1 MRFISK
7 GTIQTSISQ
16 LNKYKYDKSCLEKS
30 NSDKLTNY
38 QKNNLHIFSEYIAKT
53 INKIDKNNLKK
64 NFKFFL
70 DDADPN
76 LENSF
81 AFSPSRGKNN
91 FAVIDPIMIRTNFY
105 QAKMESLKVKKVEY
119 KNKEDL
125 CYWRG
130 ALTGIT
136 SLKINEIKNK
146 DLYIKKILDPNTLGR
161 MKLCFLNNKIKGC
174 NFKLTRA
181 GQWLWSSEII
191 ERLKE
196 INFYSDE
203 EPFEWNYKFKYLIDI
218 DGNSNSW
225 PGLFMK
231 LCSGSCILKVDSEYN
246 FYQWFYKFLKPWV
259 HFVPIK
265 SDLSDLEEKL
275 IYLRSNDDIG
285 KKIALN
291 SEEFFSNKSYFDWE
305 DLSIES
311 LNESLKNYP
320 DIGIL

>member
-16 LNKYKYDKSCLEKS
+16 INEYKYDKTCLGKLHSE
-30 NSDKLTNY
+30 KLTNY
-38 QKNNLHIFSEYIAKT
+38 QKNNLALFSEFIAKT
-53 INKIDKNNLKK
+53 INKIDKNNLTK

-70 DDADPN
+70 DDADQN
-76 LENSF
+76 LENCF
-81 AFSPSRGKNN
+81 AFSPSKGKNN

-105 QAKMESLKVKKVEY
+105 QAKMESIKYKKVEF

-130 ALTGIT
+130 ALTGIP
-136 SLKINEIKNK
+136 SLRINQIKNK
-146 DLYIKKILDPNTLGR
+146 DLYIKTILDPNTLVR
-161 MKLCFLNNKIKGC
+161 MKLCSLNKKIKRC

-191 ERLKE
+191 ERLKK

-231 LCSGSCILKVDSEYN
+231 LCSGSCILKVDSAYN
-246 FYQWFYKFLKPWV
+246 YYQWFYKFMKPWI

-265 SDLSDLEEKL
+265 SDLSDLREKL
-275 IYLRSNDDIG
+275 TYLRNNDHIG
-285 KKIALN
+285 EEIAFN
-291 SEEFFSNKSYFDWE
+291 SEEFFSKKSYSNWE

-320 DIGIL
+320 EIGI